1 MDGRT
6 VWNLA
11 FVVAAG
17 TVLVLS
23 ASEVPGMPRLWI
35 VGYAM
40 QCVLHMVFVCVEYRR
55 QRRQQPAVASSVQ
68 DRIGSSSGNL
78 SVSSREGSA
87 SASASAQY
95 VSLGQLDDES
105 TRLSDDVVFVCEV
118 SWENVY
124 VLKDNWS
131 WDLKWRRNLFDHEND
146 LAVDFMEE
154 ITYIPIQS
162 HLKDTMLWKAEP
174 SGVYSTKSAYRLMMN
189 SNRSGLDGRTF
200 KIIWKLKIPPRAA
213 VFSWRLFK
221 DKLPT
226 RANLLRRNVSIQE
239 VECPLCGYE
248 HKEAGHL
255 FFNCKMIIGLWW
267 ESMRWIQAVG
277 PLSASPASHFVQY
290 CDGFG
295 AARNHSRWCGWWI
308 ALTSTIWQHRN
319 LLIFKGKPFDSSKV
333 MDDALF
339 LAWSWLKAREKD
351 FNNSFNH
358 WSTNILDSF
367 AHKYDLNST
376 APFQTSDILDLH
388 PIVKHSIPVSAE
400 AKGLV
405 ETGKLQ
411 FAEVTGP
418 MHREVANCCRYV
430 SCFCFDIRGEG
441 SDCTIWYGD
450 LLDIRLIPE
459 AGQDRYIRLAVSET
473 EIIIRVKGKNNE
485 SQQEDFEL
493 PLFDFA

>member
-1 MDGRT
+1 MLLLCFSDCFRTKPKICISGITQQKLCMDGRT

-55 QRRQQPAVASSVQ
+55 QRRQQPVVASSVQ

-105 TRLSDDVVFVCEV
+105 TRANDQLELSEDD
-118 SWENVY
+118 
-124 VLKDNWS
+124 
-131 WDLKWRRNLFDHEND
+131 R
-146 LAVDFMEE
+146 
-154 ITYIPIQS
+154 S
-162 HLKDTMLWKAEP
+162 HVK
-174 SGVYSTKSAYRLMMN
+174 
-189 SNRSGLDGRTF
+189 
-200 KIIWKLKIPPRAA
+200 KISVI
-213 VFSWRLFK
+213 S
-221 DKLPT
+221 
-226 RANLLRRNVSIQE
+226 
-239 VECPLCGYE
+239 
-248 HKEAGHL
+248 
-255 FFNCKMIIGLWW
+255 
-267 ESMRWIQAVG
+267 
-277 PLSASPASHFVQY
+277 
-290 CDGFG
+290 
-295 AARNHSRWCGWWI
+295 
-308 ALTSTIWQHRN
+308 
-319 LLIFKGKPFDSSKV
+319 
-333 MDDALF
+333 
-339 LAWSWLKAREKD
+339 
-351 FNNSFNH
+351 
-358 WSTNILDSF
+358 
-367 AHKYDLNST
+367 HKYDLNST

-411 FAEVTGP
+411 FAEVITIVLNCGPLHCGCNIKVLGFTKLNKNYTTYWLLVQCIGRLPIAAGMSVVSVSVSSIVEQHLAWNKDTQRWKVSSMLPSDLCNQYKIGPKITG
-418 MHREVANCCRYV
+418 MK
-430 SCFCFDIRGEG
+430 DIRGEG